1 MSQACGDAYSR
12 TLERWHGWLAT
23 FVLLGTYYSL
33 SNSKLLNTSL
43 QSQLAIKL
51 APDRTNKFMEIISV
65 VQATSA
71 TLILTSKFCREP
83 QVSGKLSPEYT
94 TVRVTNTE
102 FSEGQVFF

>member
-1 MSQACGDAYSR
+1 MA
-12 TLERWHGWLAT
+12 HGWLAT
-23 FVLLGTYYSL
+23 FVLLGTYYYSL

-43 QSQLAIKL
+43 QSQLAMNMKL